1 MHWVASHLSF
11 EEAKYKKENE
21 NDCKYQ
27 LYNIRRNK
35 GKHLEQVPHCY
46 SYFVAMLVFLV
57 FVSSSFQLGP
67 NSLIAIIVCG
77 HSPSILQPQGTVY
90 SLK

>member
-1 MHWVASHLSF
+1 MKTTA
-11 EEAKYKKENE
+11 
-21 NDCKYQ
+21 
-27 LYNIRRNK
+27 NINYITLEDIK
-35 GKHLEQVPHCY
+35 DKHLEQVPHCN
-46 SYFVAMLVFLV
+46 SHFVAMLVFLV

-77 HSPSILQPQGTVY
+77 HSPSILQPQGTVC